1 MTEQERAQGEKIIR
15 EKTDRQRI
23 KKRKVEVSK
32 KQTGVEIKQTQEEI
46 R

>member
-1 MTEQERAQGEKIIR
+1 MTEQELKEKKKIR

-23 KKRKVEVSK
+23 KKRKVEVSR
-32 KQTGVEIKQTQEEI
+32 KQIGVEIKQTQEEI